1 MRTHSGSKPCPHVPQ
16 AQSCNGS
23 STTASQPSVGYC
35 VLRTTVPRRG
45 HTSRRWRSSLAR
57 SLSITGPIVVDSRT
71 VGVHRD
77 QRQLRKSVHQPSR
90 ADAAPSGKM
99 FRPPMLR
106 WASGSPTD
114 TTWRT
119 PARRERQY
127 ELGFS
132 SLPGRRHGRPDHR
145 GGAAVG
151 ANCWSRGVDTCWCR
165 DCCLEEKRGPWPPAR
180 GFRWPRTSDLVKA
193 ALGQGSRPCAKVS
206 DVG

>member
-35 VLRTTVPRRG
+35 VLRSTVPRRG

-77 QRQLRKSVHQPSR
+77 QRQLRKSLHQPSR

-119 PARRERQY
+119 PARRERQH
-127 ELGFS
+127 ELGFVPVWTPPWPARPS
-132 SLPGRRHGRPDHR
+132 WWGGRPSKLL
-145 GGAAVG
+145 V
-151 ANCWSRGVDTCWCR
+151 RGVDTCWCR